1 MLSSRRQASSRRG
14 CVSGYN
20 SPVDTNQTLYPFAT
34 FIITTGRARKNHFM
48 NVFYEEEGTFKV
60 GAVLADNTTSL
71 QVEAPH
77 GKRAKIKAASVLLRF
92 DAPPLSEFMDL
103 AQKTADGLDPN
114 FLWECCE
121 SEAEF
126 ASDVL
131 AADYFGHVASPEEAA
146 AVLIRLHS
154 APMYFYKKGRGR
166 YKAAPSKALEAAL
179 ASQEKKR
186 RQAEQQIRYVQLLNT
201 FTLPE
206 EFRPLLVN
214 LLYRPDKSTVE
225 WKALDA
231 ACAATK
237 LSVPRLLEKCGAIPS
252 TCDYHI
258 NRFLLEH
265 FPEGTGF
272 GALDTSDGL
281 QDPID
286 LPIANVAAF
295 SIDDA
300 TTTEIDDAFSVT
312 PLTLGSFR
320 IGIHIA
326 VPTLGVTP
334 GSFLDTVAAQRLSTI
349 YLPGKKITML
359 PEAVIHHYTLGE
371 ERLCPA
377 LSMYLDV
384 ADDFTVI
391 ATNSRIEKVQVAAN
405 LRHDVLEAHFN
416 EDTLAA
422 GNLDYPFGKELV
434 ALWNFACKMEAFRG
448 KTNDSN
454 NEKIDYSFNVEN
466 DRVTISERRRGSP
479 IDKVVSELMIY
490 VNTIWGKQL
499 ADSGIAGIYRSQGGG
514 KVRISTSPAPHQGLG
529 VSQYAWISSPMR
541 RYVDFINQRQLVAL
555 LRREVPPYTRES
567 ESLRTSMRDFEA
579 AYEVYGDFQRSMERY
594 WCLRWLLQ
602 ENINTTGAQVIKENL
617 VKLDHLPLVARV
629 ASLPEVPPE
638 TNIEVE
644 ISQVDLLELTFS
656 TKFLRKLEA

>member
-1 MLSSRRQASSRRG
+1 
-14 CVSGYN
+14 
-20 SPVDTNQTLYPFAT
+20 
-34 FIITTGRARKNHFM
+34 M

-60 GAVLADNTTSL
+60 GAILADNTTSL

-92 DAPPLSEFMDL
+92 DAPSLSEFMDL
-103 AQKTADGLDPN
+103 AQRTADDLDPN

-126 ASDVL
+126 ASDAL
-131 AADYFGHVASPEEAA
+131 AAEYFGHAASPEEAA
-146 AVLIRLHS
+146 GVLIRLHS

-166 YKAAPSKALEAAL
+166 YKAAPPKALEAAL

-186 RQAEQQIRYVQLLNT
+186 RQAEQQTRYAELLGT

-206 EFRPLLVN
+206 EFRPSLCN
-214 LLYRPDKSTVE
+214 LLYRPDKNTVE
-225 WKALDA
+225 WKALEA
-231 ACAATK
+231 VCTANR
-237 LSVPRLLEKCGAIPS
+237 LSVARLLEKCGAIPS
-252 TCDYHI
+252 THDYHV

-265 FPEGTGF
+265 FPEGTDF
-272 GALDTSDGL
+272 GTLDAAAEL
-281 QDPID
+281 NDPED
-286 LPIANVAAF
+286 LPIADVAAF

-300 TTTEIDDAFSVT
+300 ATTEIDDAFSVT

-326 VPTLGVTP
+326 VPILGIP
-334 GSFLDTVAAQRLSTI
+334 SGSLLDTVAARRLSTV
-349 YLPGKKITML
+349 YLPGNKITML
-359 PEAVIHHYTLGE
+359 PEAVIQHYTLGE

-384 ADDFTVI
+384 ADDFTVVN
-391 ATNSRIEKVQVAAN
+391 TTSRIERVKVAAN
-405 LRHDVLEAHFN
+405 LRHDTLEERFN
-416 EDTLAA
+416 ESTVAG
-422 GNLDYPFGKELV
+422 GNLDHPFGKELL
-434 ALWNFACKMEAFRG
+434 ALWNFACKREAFRG

-454 NEKIDYSFNVEN
+454 NEKIDYGFNVQD
-466 DRVTISERRRGSP
+466 DRITISERRRGSP

-490 VNTIWGKQL
+490 VNTEWGRQL
-499 ADSGIAGIYRSQGGG
+499 ADSGVSGIYRSQGGG

-555 LRREVPPYTRES
+555 LRGETPPYPKES
-567 ESLRTSMRDFEA
+567 DSLRTSMRDFEA
-579 AYEVYGDFQRSMERY
+579 AYEIYGDFQRTMERY

-602 ENINTTGAQVIKENL
+602 EKVNITSAEVVKENL
-617 VKLDHLPLVARV
+617 VKLNHLPLMARV
-629 ASLPEVPPE
+629 ASLPDVPPE
-638 TNIEVE
+638 TNVELE
-644 ISQVDLLELTFS
+644 ISQIDLLELTFNA
-656 TKFLRKLEA
+656 KFLRKLET

>member
-1 MLSSRRQASSRRG
+1 
-14 CVSGYN
+14 
-20 SPVDTNQTLYPFAT
+20 
-34 FIITTGRARKNHFM
+34 M
-48 NVFYEEEGTFKV
+48 NVFYEEEGIFKV
-60 GAVLADNTTSL
+60 GTILADNTTSL

-77 GKRAKIKAASVLLRF
+77 GKRAKIKATSVLLRF
-92 DAPPLSEFMDL
+92 DAPSLSEFMDF
-103 AQKTADGLDPN
+103 AQKTAEDLDPN

-126 ASDVL
+126 ASDAL
-131 AADYFGHVASPEEAA
+131 AADYFGHAPLPEEAA
-146 AVLIRLHS
+146 AVLIQLHS

-166 YKAAPSKALEAAL
+166 YKAAPPKALEAAL

-186 RQAEQQIRYVQLLNT
+186 RQAEQQVRYVQLLET
-201 FTLPE
+201 FILPE
-206 EFRPLLVN
+206 EFRPSLSS
-214 LLYRPDKSTVE
+214 LLYRPDKNTVE

-231 ACAATK
+231 VCTANK
-237 LSVPRLLEKCGAIPS
+237 LSVSKLLEKCGAIPS
-252 TCDYHI
+252 THDYHL

-272 GALDTSDGL
+272 GVLDADSELSD
-281 QDPID
+281 PMD
-286 LPIANVAAF
+286 LPMADVAAF

-326 VPTLGVTP
+326 VPTLGIAP
-334 GSFLDTVAAQRLSTI
+334 GSPLDKVAARRLSTV
-349 YLPGKKITML
+349 YLPGNKITML
-359 PEAVIHHYTLGE
+359 PDPVIQHYTLGE

-377 LSMYLDV
+377 VSMYLDV

-391 ATNSRIEKVQVAAN
+391 ATNSRIERVKIAAN
-405 LRHDVLEAHFN
+405 LRHDTLEEHFN
-416 EDTLAA
+416 ESTLAR
-422 GNLDYPFGKELV
+422 GDLNHPFGKELL
-434 ALWNFACKMEAFRG
+434 ALWNFARKLEALRG
-448 KTNDSN
+448 KTNDGN
-454 NEKIDYSFNVEN
+454 NDKIDYGFHVED
-466 DRVTISERRRGSP
+466 DRISIKERRRGSP

-490 VNTIWGKQL
+490 VNTEWGKQL
-499 ADSGIAGIYRSQGGG
+499 VDSGITGIYRSQGGG

-541 RYVDFINQRQLVAL
+541 RYVDLINQRQLVAL
-555 LRREVPPYTRES
+555 LQGETPPYTRES

-579 AYEVYGDFQRSMERY
+579 TYEVYGDFQRGMERY

-602 ENINTTGAQVIKENL
+602 ENIHTIGAQVIKDNL
-617 VKLDHLPLVARV
+617 VKLDHIPLATRV
-629 ASLPEVPPE
+629 PSLPDVPPE

-644 ISQVDLLELTFS
+644 ISQIDLLELTFNA
-656 TKFLRKLEA
+656 KFLRKLEA